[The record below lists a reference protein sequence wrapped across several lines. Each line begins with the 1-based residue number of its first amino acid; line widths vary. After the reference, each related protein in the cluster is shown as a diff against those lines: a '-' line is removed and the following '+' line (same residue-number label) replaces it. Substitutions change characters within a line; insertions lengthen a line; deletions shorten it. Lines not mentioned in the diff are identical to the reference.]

1 MLSWPRVAVPE
12 IPGEPAPLLLHDR
25 RADGLTPVETGRTAR
40 LYVCGIT
47 PYDAT
52 HLGHAAT
59 YLAFDLLQ
67 RQWLDRRI
75 DVTYVQNVT
84 DVDDPLLE
92 RAAATGEHWEAL
104 AARELDLFRA
114 DMSALRMLPPQHL
127 VGVVESLDDVA
138 AFVRD
143 LGDVAYPVGTDIYL
157 DIHAD
162 PSFGTVSGMD
172 EPTMLRL
179 FAERGGDPE
188 RAGKR
193 NPLDCLLWRG
203 QRPGEPSWDSVVGP
217 GRPGW
222 HVECAAIGL
231 RLLGAPFDVQGGGA
245 DLAFPHHEMC
255 ASHVSLLTGEKHANA
270 YVHAGLVAYRGEKM
284 SKSLGNLVFVS
295 ALRRAGHDPN
305 AIRLALLAHHYR
317 GDWEWTDRDL
327 TSAEARLT
335 RWQVGLGRTSTPPAE
350 PLIARV
356 RSELARDLNAPGA
369 LAAMDDWCAS
379 PGTADGSAAV
389 REALDALL
397 GVSC

>member
-1 MLSWPRVAVPE
+1 MQSWPSVDVPLV
-12 IPGEPAPLLLHDR
+12 PGRPTPLFMHDA
-25 RADGLTPVETGRTAR
+25 RAGELVPLATGDVAR

-67 RQWLDRRI
+67 RQWLDRGI

-92 RAAATGEHWEAL
+92 RAAATGEPWDDL
-104 AARELDLFRA
+104 AARELALFRE

-127 VGVVESLDDVA
+127 VGVVESLEDVA
-138 AFVRD
+138 SFVQG
-143 LGDVAYPVGTDIYL
+143 LGESAYPVDSDIYL
-157 DIHAD
+157 DVHAD
-162 PSFGTVSGMD
+162 PAFGSIAGLD
-172 EPTMLRL
+172 AETMLRL
-179 FAERGGDPE
+179 FAQRGGDPE

-193 NPLDCLLWRG
+193 NALDCLLWRG
-203 QRPGEPSWDSVVGP
+203 PRPGEPSWDSIVGP

-231 RLLGAPFDVQGGGA
+231 RYLGAPFDVQGGGA

-255 ASHVSLLTGEKHANA
+255 ASHIALLTGERHANT
-270 YVHAGLVAYRGEKM
+270 YVHAGLVAYKGEKM

-295 ALRRAGHDPN
+295 RLRNDGHDPA

-317 GDWEWTDRDL
+317 GDWEWTEEDL
-327 TSAEARLT
+327 AFAEARMT
-335 RWQVGLGRTSTPPAE
+335 RWRAGLARMSTPPAQ
-350 PLIARV
+350 PLIERM
-356 RSELARDLNAPGA
+356 RTELARDLFAPGA
-369 LAAMDDWCAS
+369 LAAMDDWCAT
-379 PGTADGSAAV
+379 PGTVDEADVV
-389 REALDALL
+389 RTALDALL
-397 GVSC
+397 GVAC